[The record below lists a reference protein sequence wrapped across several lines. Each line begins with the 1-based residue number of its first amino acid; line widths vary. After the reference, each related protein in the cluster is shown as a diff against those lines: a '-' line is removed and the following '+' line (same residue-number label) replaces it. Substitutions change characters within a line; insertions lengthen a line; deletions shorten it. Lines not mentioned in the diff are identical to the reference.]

1 MDDFDFEELIAD
13 MFGITDDQREDNDFI
28 TSKIYEEF
36 DIDFDNA
43 FKFASRLLQHVVPIN
58 AGLGYK
64 KYHAFVSKKRPIMLM
79 KLEAKD
85 T

>member
-1 MDDFDFEELIAD
+1 MDGFDFEELVAD
-13 MFGITDDQREDNDFI
+13 MLGITDDQREDDDFI
-28 TSKIYEEF
+28 ASKLYEEF
-36 DIDFDNA
+36 EIDFDNA

-58 AGLGYK
+58 AGLSYK
-64 KYHAFVSKKRPIMLM
+64 KYHAFVSKNRPVMLM